1 MYCQQGK
8 PSGQVNVS
16 FGREELFDADPMV
29 CQLLDCLNPNSEA
42 LFKHFLFL
50 QLQINMLCN
59 INVFKVFDLNVHCT
73 HYLVQCCQN
82 VWCFL

>member
-29 CQLLDCLNPNSEA
+29 CQLLDSLNPNSEA
-42 LFKHFLFL
+42 LFKHFLFSTTTDYA
-50 QLQINMLCN
+50 M
-59 INVFKVFDLNVHCT
+59 
-73 HYLVQCCQN
+73 
-82 VWCFL
+82 